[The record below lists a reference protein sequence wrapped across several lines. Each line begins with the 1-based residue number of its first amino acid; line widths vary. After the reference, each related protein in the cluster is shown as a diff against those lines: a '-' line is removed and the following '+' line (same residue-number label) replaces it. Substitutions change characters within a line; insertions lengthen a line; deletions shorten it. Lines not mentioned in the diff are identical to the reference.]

1 MPPSCICLS
10 NLDRVVCA
18 SMWNWAVANNKHV
31 EKVIEDLAKFAHNLQ
46 NEKEIEF
53 KKETELRKPC
63 LEHRRCGNNQ
73 KRILSLKKWTMIN
86 SKKDKR
92 WTEKASIAES
102 TVWIN
107 GKRGG

>member
-1 MPPSCICLS
+1 
-10 NLDRVVCA
+10 
-18 SMWNWAVANNKHV
+18 MWNWAVANNKHV

-53 KKETELRKPC
+53 KKETELRKPF